1 MVNEWLT
8 NAYSCR
14 PILTWIPLLPQL
26 HTVGGSDRRRSSWST
41 IHRTGE
47 PAPASSSSQISHAR
61 HLVPSVL
68 VLISKSCPIRVCNS
82 LLYSNSNSAPCPRVH
97 FSILAHQDDNDDE
110 RRLNLLEILS
120 GYRFFCPPLP
130 TWHLAIWIMGFAGD
144 MDWRGCWYALLG
156 LPSYMITP
164 MTHYS
169 LRMQV
174 RSLVRRSF
182 NNLTFIND
190 LNWLGSRSPCA
201 NKLRWHS

>member
-1 MVNEWLT
+1 V
-8 NAYSCR
+8 
-14 PILTWIPLLPQL
+14 ID
-26 HTVGGSDRRRSSWST
+26 GGHHGQPST
-41 IHRTGE
+41 
-47 PAPASSSSQISHAR
+47 APANPHPHHPHPKFLMPDTSFHPSSSSSPKA
-61 HLVPSVL
+61 
-68 VLISKSCPIRVCNS
+68 CPIRVCNS

-144 MDWRGCWYALLG
+144 MDWRECWYALLG